1 MAEAVAAEKAEA
13 RESCVRRQ
21 AEKYERLAEYALDDE
36 NRQRYAARA
45 AEWENRLANGG
56 ESGIMQSGSGKMT
69 IRSIDSPIEQRHT
82 GKGKPAAITHYDVE
96 LNNRQQRLLEQ
107 LPEFDSRVTVPKD
120 DVGMVDLSALTAKTG
135 DEFALFTKGGER
147 LVVRGNSVK
156 VQITV
161 AEAREL
167 ASMGYTWSGHTH
179 PGTDSFC
186 LFASDGDREI
196 LDCFDQL
203 RSVIYNSVGERLEF
217 WKE

>member
-13 RESCVRRQ
+13 REGCVRRQ
-21 AEKYERLAEYALDDE
+21 TEKYERLAEYALDDE

-107 LPEFDSRVTVPKD
+107 LPEFDSRITVQKD
-120 DVGMVDLSALTAKTG
+120 DVSMVDLSAMTAKTG
-135 DEFALFTKGGER
+135 DEFAVFTKGGER
-147 LVVRGNSVK
+147 LVIRGSNVK

-161 AEAREL
+161 EEAREL
-167 ASMGYTWSGHTH
+167 AAKGYTWSGHTH
-179 PGTDSFC
+179 PGTGFNC
-186 LFASDGDREI
+186 LQASKGDMQI
-196 LDCFDQL
+196 LGCFDQE
-203 RSVIYNSVGERLEF
+203 RSVIYNSVGEHLDF
-217 WKE
+217 WKG